1 MTIREQESV
10 SELKHEVSQL
20 NKTVM
25 TLVQKFALFEDFKNS
40 YNTDKVTLVENSSVT
55 NVGKNTSPNTKALV
69 VDDIGKNPVTKETD
83 STKNL
88 NPTSLVI
95 KANGKSVDFDKFKE
109 IALSNNIQVKKSVV
123 NANGD
128 VFVNLP
134 NAETKNKLEKLLS
147 GDVFAQNSVVTV
159 KSNLPS
165 ISILDVVEFE
175 SKEDF
180 IEKVKSRNAKINE
193 LIENGSEF
201 SIIFSKGPKEDA
213 KYNTH
218 QVVARVSEDIRDA
231 IRLANNRIYIELTSH
246 RVVDRFYVKRC
257 NKCCKFGHYE
267 KDCTESVCCG
277 YCHGE
282 HLSKD
287 CTTVKPGELLN
298 YECKNCLD
306 SGKNAKGHSAMWPKC
321 PTYLEAQERK
331 KKVIPYYQKN

>member
-1 MTIREQESV
+1 MKSRFEI
-10 SELKHEVSQL
+10 LKHLSPGGV
-20 NKTVM
+20 NIPPVTVGP
-25 TLVQKFALFEDFKNS
+25 LKKI
-40 YNTDKVTLVENSSVT
+40 
-55 NVGKNTSPNTKALV
+55 GKNTSANIEALSI
-69 VDDIGKNPVTKETD
+69 DDIEKDPVIKEID

-147 GDVFAQNSVVTV
+147 GDAFAQNSVVTV

-165 ISILDVVEFE
+165 ISILDVVDFE

-180 IEKVKSRNAKINE
+180 IEKIKSRNPKINE
-193 LIENGSEF
+193 LIEKGSEF
-201 SIIFSKGPKEDA
+201 SIIFSKGPKEDT

-246 RVVDRFYVKRC
+246 RIVDRFYVKRC

-282 HLSKD
+282 HLSKE
-287 CTTVKPGELLN
+287 CTTVKPGECLN

-321 PTYLEAQERK
+321 PTYLEAQEK
-331 KKVIPYYQKN
+331 KKKAIPYYQKT